1 MSIILCTCSFHYRIL
16 DFEPNQCRQFHL
28 DGHNQRPVQ
37 HTAGS
42 SSQVHTWDSL
52 DIHLCLCVNV
62 ATSHC
67 DRPDQTSVPPYSS
80 GMSGNKGT
88 EQGQLACLAQT
99 LHQVLGQSTVRKV
112 MVLQKVYL
120 NNVFPFWTKCDEE
133 KQNVN
138 WNIQWDHCG
147 RWHLF
152 DKRSTAAGLLSLT
165 PVWQAEGWII
175 MSCP

>member
-133 KQNVN
+133 SKMWIETSNEIIVVGGIYLIKEALQLASCPSP
-138 WNIQWDHCG
+138 QCG
-147 RWHLF
+147 RL
-152 DKRSTAAGLLSLT
+152 KGES
-165 PVWQAEGWII
+165 
-175 MSCP
+175 